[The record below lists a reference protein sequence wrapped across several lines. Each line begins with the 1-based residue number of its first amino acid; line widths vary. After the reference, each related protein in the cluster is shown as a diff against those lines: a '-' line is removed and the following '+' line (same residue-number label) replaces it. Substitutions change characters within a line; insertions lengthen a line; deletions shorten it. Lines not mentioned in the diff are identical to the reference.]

1 LRDYELALVFDPS
14 LEEKGIDEELSKI
27 TSLIEK
33 KKSKV
38 TDIDKWGIR
47 KLAYPIKKQ
56 ENGFYCFVYFSG
68 DDKLLGE
75 LDRVSKIN
83 DKLLRHLII
92 NREK

>member
-1 LRDYELALVFDPS
+1 MRNYELALVFDPS
-14 LEEKGIDEELSKI
+14 LDEKGIEEELSKI

-33 KKSKV
+33 QDSKV
-38 TDIDKWGIR
+38 TDIDKWGIK
-47 KLAYPIKKQ
+47 KLAYPIRKQ

-68 DDKLLGE
+68 EDKLLDE
-75 LDRVSKIN
+75 LDRISKIN